1 MRDILYTFLFVIIAS
16 NISVA
21 QVDVSN
27 PRLDSL
33 ISILPEERD
42 TSRIRILTDLFIE
55 TIYTDHKK
63 AYEFISEQLEI
74 ANELNDDNEMAL
86 ANNMLGV
93 YYNIT
98 SDYKKALKQFDLAT
112 ELYNKVGDKRYLSLV
127 YNNMSIANR
136 NLGKLTEALENQ
148 MASLK
153 LKEALELSPEDIAP
167 SYWNI
172 ANIHG
177 DIKNYKESNLWYEK
191 AISIYK
197 DLGYEGDVIALEYG
211 LALNY
216 KDMDSL
222 DLAMPYFERYI
233 DHARKNN
240 IHNALAGGLDIIG
253 GIKMQQGDLD
263 QAEAYY
269 LESLDLA
276 EKHGEKSLPGLLY
289 RRLAKLYLRKGLE
302 NKALDYAKRALQN
315 SEETGVDKKKIT
327 DYLVLSDIYKSK
339 GNYRLAYEN
348 YTKYHELNDSILS
361 TENIAKINELEV
373 RYQTEKKE
381 QDLLIEKNK
390 VQILEQ
396 KAEISKN
403 QKFLLLGSLLA
414 LLVISFLIVSNIRQK
429 LKRQKLLKE
438 KLDREL
444 DFKKQELLAFTTQ
457 LVQKNDMLEQLKS
470 EIALLSSSN
479 VVTETRSY
487 DKLIRT
493 IETSLN
499 DDTSW
504 RSFMKRFEEVHPGFS
519 KKVSSQYPDLTN
531 NDIRLL
537 SLIKMNLSSK
547 EIAKLLNISLEGIKK
562 ARYRIRKKLDM
573 ESQESLDNFILQL

>member
-21 QVDVSN
+21 QVDAPN

-42 TSRIRILTDLFIE
+42 TSRIRILTNLFIE

-414 LLVISFLIVSNIRQK
+414 LLVIGFLIVSNIRQK

-470 EIALLSSSN
+470 EISLLSSSN
-479 VVTETRSY
+479 VVTEVRSY